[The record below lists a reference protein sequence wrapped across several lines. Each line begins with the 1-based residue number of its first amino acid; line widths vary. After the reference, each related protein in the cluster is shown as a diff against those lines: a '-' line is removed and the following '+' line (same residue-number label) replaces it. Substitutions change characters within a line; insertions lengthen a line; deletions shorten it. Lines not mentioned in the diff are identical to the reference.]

1 MDKIFLFSIAT
12 TTHRQK
18 TIEKKSLR
26 ETYQIVFRRPLR
38 LRFRD
43 YTVITASSCKEQ
55 LVHTYVRIKMK
66 LNSGT
71 SIETVV
77 TELSMIFYDLLHEL
91 EKAQKSKHNEIKII
105 LYQNKNKWKNDVNK
119 VKMKYNIA
127 LFLKCIQLILQ
138 QLYFIFNHNYNFLVH
153 KSKG

>member
-1 MDKIFLFSIAT
+1 MDKIFLFSI
-12 TTHRQK
+12 
-18 TIEKKSLR
+18 
-26 ETYQIVFRRPLR
+26 V
-38 LRFRD
+38 

-55 LVHTYVRIKMK
+55 LVQTYVRIKMK

-77 TELSMIFYDLLHEL
+77 TELSMTFYDLLHEL

-119 VKMKYNIA
+119 VKMKYN
-127 LFLKCIQLILQ
+127 
-138 QLYFIFNHNYNFLVH
+138 
-153 KSKG
+153 